1 MWVETFTGL
10 WMTQFERLLKVV
22 RERGGDGPFP
32 GGGQLGESAFGL
44 GEGRGQL
51 LELLSQV
58 VGVRAGLFVL
68 FAEEFQEFGDV
79 HAVSSMSSRQAGVG
93 VVRRRSMPA
102 VEAQ

>member
-1 MWVETFTGL
+1 MG
-10 WMTQFERLLKVV
+10 RRAV
-22 RERGGDGPFP
+22 RGVRGRGTTVWGVRC
-32 GGGQLGESAFGL
+32 GELGESALAL

-58 VGVRAGLFVL
+58 ACVRAGQFVL
-68 FAEEFQEFGDV
+68 FAEEFEEFGDV
-79 HAVSSMSSRQAGVG
+79 HAASSMSSRQAVVG